1 MNYSSFER
9 TARTWETWAQ
19 KDPGYAILSARGAF
33 GKNWNLNEFFETG
46 REEIE
51 SFIEHC
57 RNVGID
63 LPCGPA
69 LDFGC
74 GVGRL
79 SRALALHF
87 HEVVGIDIAPSMIA
101 YAKQYNPGPKFRFL
115 VNNRPDLAIVPDASI
130 DFIYS
135 SLVLQHIAPDTVK
148 RYLAEFYRVLRPE
161 GVMSIHMPSSEAKG
175 AGLKWRVRKF
185 IGDRNYGLTWALLH
199 GTTAVTEMNYI
210 PESEMTDYL
219 RQLGGTVLRV
229 EEILPGPRRQHRRYV
244 VRK

>member
-1 MNYSSFER
+1 
-9 TARTWETWAQ
+9 
-19 KDPGYAILSARGAF
+19 
-33 GKNWNLNEFFETG
+33 
-46 REEIE
+46 
-51 SFIEHC
+51 
-57 RNVGID
+57 
-63 LPCGPA
+63 
-69 LDFGC
+69 
-74 GVGRL
+74 
-79 SRALALHF
+79 
-87 HEVVGIDIAPSMIA
+87 
-101 YAKQYNPGPKFRFL
+101 

-175 AGLKWRVRKF
+175 AGLRWRVRKF